1 MIRIAQGKKPKPEL
15 GMPVEFQAV
24 GAGGNEGLPQ
34 AIFGGGGAGGGM
46 NAMMNNPNAAIDKY
60 NAAAYE
66 NWDKNI
72 LEPCPHCAR
81 TFLPDSLKFHLKACT
96 ADKPLKKKLV
106 RPGEEGYEESQLENE
121 KKPFLGLAARQA
133 AEQKAGRFASPS
145 PDKKA

>member
-15 GMPVEFQAV
+15 GMPNDYQAV
-24 GAGGNEGLPQ
+24 GGGNNDDLPG
-34 AIFGGGGAGGGM
+34 AIFGGEGAGGEM
-46 NAMMNNPNAAIDKY
+46 NAMGDPNAAIDRY
-60 NAAAYE
+60 NDAAYK

-96 ADKPLKKKLV
+96 AERPLKKKLI
-106 RPGEEGYEESQLENE
+106 RPGEEGYEESLDFE
-121 KKPFLGLAARQA
+121 KKPALGLAARQA
-133 AEQKAGRFASPS
+133 AEEKAGRFASPS